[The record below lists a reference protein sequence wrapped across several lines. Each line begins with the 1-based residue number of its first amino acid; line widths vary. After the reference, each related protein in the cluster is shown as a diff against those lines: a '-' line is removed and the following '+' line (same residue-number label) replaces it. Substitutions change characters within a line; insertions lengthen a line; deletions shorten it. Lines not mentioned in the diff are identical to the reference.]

1 MNDSRS
7 PWTSS
12 RGPVSIPHTKAGHVQ
27 PEEMYNCYTLIF
39 LQRKNAHVAATSR
52 EVKKQ
57 AVEHSGPT
65 PPLGAP
71 RQPVVTKTALFARYQ
86 AGRLVVGLRF
96 ERYNIV
102 GLLTVTAYT
111 VPSPSAM

>member
-1 MNDSRS
+1 
-7 PWTSS
+7 
-12 RGPVSIPHTKAGHVQ
+12 
-27 PEEMYNCYTLIF
+27 MYNCYTLIF
-39 LQRKNAHVAATSR
+39 LQRKNAHVPATSR
-52 EVKKQ
+52 EMRKQ

-71 RQPVVTKTALFARYQ
+71 WQPVVTKNSAVLLRKTALFARYQ